1 VTIRLEFTYDGGG
14 RGMGG
19 TATLLVNGK
28 KAAEGRIAHTVPN
41 VFSVDE
47 GVTVG
52 ADDETVVTTDYKE
65 RDNRF
70 TGQLGK
76 IVVQVK

>member
-1 VTIRLEFTYDGGG
+1 
-14 RGMGG
+14 M
-19 TATLLVNGK
+19 
-28 KAAEGRIAHTVPN
+28 AHTTPN

-52 ADDETVVTTDYKE
+52 VDDETVVTTDYKE

-76 IVVQVK
+76 IVVEVK